1 MTHIPEVLP
10 SKRLAFKRLPPG
22 TPSPPGPQKCWGAVG
37 LGHNRFTALS
47 KILSTL
53 RDDSQVFKTGAA
65 GAQISQVFSPFSG
78 QKLVSNMHYFSSH
91 GGVLCLLPNGILEG
105 VA

>member
-1 MTHIPEVLP
+1 MLSLTLEFLE
-10 SKRLAFKRLPPG
+10 AE
-22 TPSPPGPQKCWGAVG
+22 QKKTGFRCIIICTF
-37 LGHNRFTALS
+37 RS
-47 KILSTL
+47 ILSTL